1 MASMDTLS
9 RELMLDSLRNYA
21 KKNLTHEFLKEMDD
35 KNEFPTEILK
45 QMYDQ
50 SILGVH
56 LLLIPKEYGGIS
68 GGTFDVYRICE
79 VLAKIDLGIA
89 TGVFATFLGT
99 DPLSVGG
106 TDDQKEKWMT
116 RIAKENLLVAYA
128 ATEADAGSDL
138 VNLRTRAEHVLKNG
152 ELIGYKLTGN
162 KQWISNGG
170 VADVYS
176 VLATAPGGPSW
187 FMVEKGTEG

>member
-89 TGVFATFLGT
+89 TGVFATFLG
-99 DPLSVGG
+99 
-106 TDDQKEKWMT
+106 
-116 RIAKENLLVAYA
+116 
-128 ATEADAGSDL
+128 
-138 VNLRTRAEHVLKNG
+138 
-152 ELIGYKLTGN
+152 
-162 KQWISNGG
+162 
-170 VADVYS
+170 
-176 VLATAPGGPSW
+176 
-187 FMVEKGTEG
+187 